1 MTATNHTEHYGLSQ
15 YTENDHP
22 TYTGDYNSDMS
33 KIDAAI
39 HAAAQSGGMA
49 AVAHDTTLTGNGTDS
64 SPLGINKFTSLDDN
78 PDFNAITSL
87 GMYLK
92 RWGTTALNAP
102 YSNAANQYLLWVNS
116 TRTEPLGDVV
126 QLVIPIGGVNNT
138 DVIWVRCYADYTKWT
153 PWKRVAFMSDI
164 PDVSALTSRIA
175 TLEQQVA
182 ALTAAATP
190 GTTGLTAEELDTQYQ
205 DNYNIVR
212 VGAPTRTTETEESSH
227 E

>member
-1 MTATNHTEHYGLSQ
+1 MTATNHTEHYRLSQ
-15 YTENDHP
+15 YTKDDHP
-22 TYTGDYNSDMS
+22 TYTGDYNGDML

-39 HAAAQSGGMA
+39 HAAAQSGGMTA
-49 AVAHDTTLTGNGTDS
+49 TAHDTTLTGDGTDS

-102 YSNAANQYLLWVNS
+102 YSSTASQYLLWVNS
-116 TRTEPLGDVV
+116 TGTEPLGDVV
-126 QLVIPIGGVNNT
+126 QLVIPIGGVNA
-138 DVIWVRCYADYTKWT
+138 DAIWVRCYANHINWT
-153 PWKRVAFMSDI
+153 QWKRLAFMSDI

-190 GTTGLTAEELDTQYQ
+190 ETTGLTAKELDTQYS
-205 DNYNIVR
+205 DSYNIVR
-212 VGAPTRTTETEESSH
+212 VGTPTRTTETEESSH